1 MTEETAGQ
9 LLARVL
15 SAAGIGAA
23 YGRPLPGLP
32 VRVVS
37 DPGVALLLAHAH
49 RAVHATPAVA
59 HLGDGTVVVTGAA
72 GPESSA
78 GAGAPPALPEARM
91 VVEHAAAL
99 AAAAPSVAYAV
110 AGKGLVLQL
119 DLDPDA
125 PLASPAT
132 LDAPTAADGWQEPDA
147 DVLADVAAAKRI
159 VVLTGPGVVAQRAVD
174 DLHALAA
181 VGRLGVLNTWGAKG
195 VFHWQ
200 SPHHWATVGLQEL
213 DFELGGLGGADLV
226 LAVGI
231 DEREAPPR
239 LWAQYPHRVVAPAS
253 LGALAAGW
261 RSVASSFGD
270 MPPLRSQLAAVTQA
284 GWTSNAT
291 PIVPS
296 LVTRHYA
303 QVVGDGGLVAADAGP
318 AGFWVARTFATT
330 RLGGALVPSGV
341 VRGWAAACVLV
352 ARVGNPLR
360 RAVAVVDG
368 PLDDLCRAVLDEAAR
383 GGVAVA
389 VEVWQDGG
397 EELGPEDHRPRL
409 EELVAAGGVVTLGT
423 DGRQLD
429 EMVAVAGPLRAW
441 TDDIQYPK

>member
-1 MTEETAGQ
+1 VTEETAGQ

-23 YGRPLPGLP
+23 YGRPLSGLP

-37 DPGVALLLAHAH
+37 DPAVALLLAHAH
-49 RAVHATPAVA
+49 RAVHTTPAVA
-59 HLGDGTVVVTGAA
+59 HLGEGTVVV
-72 GPESSA
+72 A
-78 GAGAPPALPEARM
+78 GASPEASADVGAPPALPEARL
-91 VVEHAAAL
+91 VVKNTAAL
-99 AAAAPSVAYAV
+99 AAAVPAV
-110 AGKGLVLQL
+110 AEALAGRGLVLQL
-119 DLDPDA
+119 DLDLHA
-125 PLASPAT
+125 PVASPPA
-132 LDAPTAADGWQEPDA
+132 LGRPTAADGGWEADD
-147 DVLADVAAAKRI
+147 DVLADVAAAERI
-159 VVLTGPGVVAQRAVD
+159 VVLAGPGVVAEGAVD

-195 VFHWQ
+195 LFHWQ

-239 LWAQYPHRVVAPAS
+239 LWAHYPHRVLSPAS
-253 LGALAAGW
+253 LGALAGGW
-261 RSVASSFGD
+261 RSAASSFGD

-291 PIVPS
+291 PLVPS
-296 LVTRHYA
+296 RATRHYA
-303 QVVGDGGLVAADAGP
+303 QVVGDGGLVAADAGC

-330 RLGGALVPSGV
+330 RLGGASVPAGA

-352 ARVGNPLR
+352 ARMVNPLR
-360 RAVAVVDG
+360 RALAVVDG
-368 PLDDLCRAVLDEAAR
+368 PLDDLSRAVLEEAAR
-383 GGVAVA
+383 GGVAVG
-389 VEVWQDGG
+389 VEMWQDGA
-397 EELGPEDHRPRL
+397 EELGPEAHLARI
-409 EELVAAGGVVTLGT
+409 EQVTTAGGVVTLAT
-423 DGRQLD
+423 DGCQLD

-441 TDDIQYPK
+441 TSDIQYPK